1 MRIKLSL
8 KQGRTNQLIP
18 INYQYALSSF
28 IYHTIEA
35 SDSEYSKW
43 LHNKGYTDGSKKFKL
58 FTFSML
64 NIPKRNLENGKL
76 RILSDEMELTVSMIS
91 DKTIEHFI
99 IGMFENQKMKIYDN
113 ENEAVFFIKTVEQ
126 IPEPDFKKQNI
137 FKTISPIV
145 LTQRTLHNGKES
157 QYYMGPLDE
166 NYIQYLENNLKEKSK
181 VYYNSKDESDKYK
194 LDSFKVI
201 GDVKTKLIKIK
212 EDKADMTEIR
222 GFIFKFEITGDIELI
237 RMGYEAG
244 FGKSCSL
251 GFGCVNSVNS

>member
-1 MRIKLSL
+1 MRIKLRL
-8 KQGRTNQLIP
+8 KQGRVNQLIP

-28 IYHTIEA
+28 IYHTIES
-35 SDSEYSKW
+35 SDSEYSEW
-43 LHNKGYTDGSKKFKL
+43 LHSKGYNDGIKKFKL

-76 RILSDEMELTVSMIS
+76 RILSEEMELTVSMLS
-91 DKTIEHFI
+91 DKTMEHLI
-99 IGMFENQKMKIYDN
+99 IGMFENQKMKIYDK
-113 ENEAVFFIKTVEQ
+113 ENESVFYIKTVEQ
-126 IPEPDFKKQNI
+126 VPEPVFKKKNV

-145 LTQRTLHNGKES
+145 LTQRTIHNGKES
-157 QYYMGPLDE
+157 QYYMSPLDN
-166 NYIQYLENNLKEKSK
+166 NYINYLENNLKEKLK
-181 VYYNSKDESDKYK
+181 IYYKEEPDRFK

-212 EDKADMTEIR
+212 EDKSDMTEIR
-222 GFIFKFEITGDIELI
+222 GFIFKFEITGDTELI

-251 GFGCVNSVNS
+251 GFGCMDLVSS